1 MKLGLKKDE
10 IKLEE
15 YTPEWGEEFTRVKKD
30 ILNNLNI
37 EGYRIQ
43 HIGSTAIK
51 GILAKPIIDILMGV
65 DELDSVDEGFTSGLK
80 ASGFLRLKVNRPGE
94 IIFARF
100 TDDTYTVKT
109 HFIHVTEYKSDLWNN
124 LIFFRDYLNTNETA
138 RKEYL
143 EMKMDYLKKSSSGIN
158 EYTIHKEAF
167 VKSIFNLRKN

>member
-15 YTPEWGEEFTRVKKD
+15 YTPEWGEEYTRVKKE

-37 EGYRIQ
+37 EGNRIQ

-51 GILAKPIIDILMGV
+51 GIVAKPIIDILMGV
-65 DELDSVDEGFTSGLK
+65 DELDSVDEVFISGLK

-94 IIFARF
+94 IVFARF

-109 HFIHVTEYKSDLWNN
+109 HFIHLTEYKKDLWNN
-124 LIFFRDYLNTNETA
+124 LIFFRDYLISNEDA

-143 EMKMDYLKKSSSGIN
+143 EIKMDYLKKSSSGIN

-167 VKSIFNLRKN
+167 VKSIFNLREN